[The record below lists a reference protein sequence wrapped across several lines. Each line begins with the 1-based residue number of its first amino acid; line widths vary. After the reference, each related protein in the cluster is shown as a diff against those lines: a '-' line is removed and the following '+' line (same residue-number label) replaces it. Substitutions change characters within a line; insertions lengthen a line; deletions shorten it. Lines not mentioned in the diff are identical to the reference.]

1 MEKITIIDKAEK
13 LRMIRWLNLV
23 VGIWQLYYYVGG
35 AGLFT
40 GIIACLNIAVFV
52 FTRQMQVK

>member
-1 MEKITIIDKAEK
+1 MEKITIITKADKLLA
-13 LRMIRWLNLV
+13 IRWLNLL

-40 GIIACLNIAVFV
+40 GVIACLNIGVWV
-52 FTRQMQVK
+52 FTRKMQAK